1 MDWLSN
7 PSTALGTIMSLN
19 LDSFSLSA
27 CLKQSMKLPV
37 SLTQTVGMLEITLFG
52 IYAVNMFSLNADFIQ
67 PY

>member
-1 MDWLSN
+1 
-7 PSTALGTIMSLN
+7 MSLN